1 MRGHRGSVDFIGA
14 TPPCSRPLIDT
25 IVGSRD
31 VWISE
36 EQPTAP
42 RGAFS
47 EPRRAGASRT
57 KCLCVFASF
66 VNSYYVRVA
75 RSETPETNDH
85 ARSPIRSARGA
96 PVECCSTVTMRAR
109 VLPVS
114 PRAPERALYSCALRA
129 WSMPTRLLP
138 CNESCPS
145 VAHDSPALAPDL
157 SQHQR
162 ASRALPC
169 GCAFGRK
176 SSPAVALIAAKRPGR
191 RASGTALLSAGHG
204 S

>member
-1 MRGHRGSVDFIGA
+1 MCGSARNSRQRRVAHFRTPARG
-14 TPPCSRPLIDT
+14 
-25 IVGSRD
+25 
-31 VWISE
+31 
-36 EQPTAP
+36 
-42 RGAFS
+42 
-47 EPRRAGASRT
+47 
-57 KCLCVFASF
+57 CVADQVF
-66 VNSYYVRVA
+66 VRVCVVRQFVLRSRCTVRNAGMRKPERDA
-75 RSETPETNDH
+75 RRTGTDM
-85 ARSPIRSARGA
+85 ARGA

-114 PRAPERALYSCALRA
+114 PRAPERALYSRALRA

-169 GCAFGRK
+169 GCALGRK

>member
-1 MRGHRGSVDFIGA
+1 MCGSARNSRQRRVAHFQNPGARVRRGPSVCG
-14 TPPCSRPLIDT
+14 
-25 IVGSRD
+25 
-31 VWISE
+31 
-36 EQPTAP
+36 
-42 RGAFS
+42 
-47 EPRRAGASRT
+47 
-57 KCLCVFASF
+57 VFASF
-66 VNSYYVRVA
+66 VNSYYDLRSRWPLHGA
-75 RSETPETNDH
+75 RRRNAGNERND
-85 ARSPIRSARGA
+85 AGTREPDRPRGA

-114 PRAPERALYSCALRA
+114 PRAPEGALYSCALRA

-191 RASGTALLSAGHG
+191 RASGTALLSARHG

>member
-1 MRGHRGSVDFIGA
+1 MCGSARNSRHVAHFQNPGARVRRGPSVCA
-14 TPPCSRPLIDT
+14 CL
-25 IVGSRD
+25 
-31 VWISE
+31 
-36 EQPTAP
+36 
-42 RGAFS
+42 
-47 EPRRAGASRT
+47 RRSSIRITCALHGPKRRKRT
-57 KCLCVFASF
+57 T
-66 VNSYYVRVA
+66 RE
-75 RSETPETNDH
+75 RRTDP
-85 ARSPIRSARGA
+85 RSARGA
-96 PVECCSTVTMRAR
+96 PVECCSTVTMRVR